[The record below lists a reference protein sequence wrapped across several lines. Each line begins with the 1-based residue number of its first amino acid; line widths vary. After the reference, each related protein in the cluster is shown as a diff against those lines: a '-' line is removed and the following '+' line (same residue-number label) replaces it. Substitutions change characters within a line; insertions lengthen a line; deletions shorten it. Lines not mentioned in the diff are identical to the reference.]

1 MNGINYIGRSSQG
14 WQSRSRPIDLS
25 ASSSFQQILQTT
37 SQESH
42 VSVLSA
48 QPPKTGGTFT
58 AEGAIPTR
66 ETFTT
71 EETFS
76 AEERRYGC
84 VTVSNATHAKL
95 KKLREIN
102 EQADYTGMSPEEI
115 YKTIWNRYNEAFDG
129 NMMAITACI
138 AGPAEWAPVNNQ
150 FYYEIRDHII
160 HPAMRAAREADPTLT
175 YEECRDIGG
184 KVSGE
189 AFLKVMGWD
198 GMSYEERET
207 AIKEKYAGKNTTRD
221 FLMMQSELYKSGVL
235 EYRMGDH
242 ASFYCAVLGNQ
253 FDIAFN
259 PNSIYTVGH
268 EKSDFMTA
276 DQWYR
281 VADQPFDAARMAQA
295 MKDTIDRVN
304 AENGFTEDIMQLL
317 FDSIDHFITEMM
329 GNGIDRLISQALAG
343 MPV

>member
-1 MNGINYIGRSSQG
+1 MNGINYVNRASQVR
-14 WQSRSRPIDLS
+14 QRYSRPIDLS
-25 ASSSFQQILQTT
+25 ASKSFGQLLQTT
-37 SQESH
+37 AQERS
-42 VSVLSA
+42 VSAVSA
-48 QPPKTGGTFT
+48 QPPKTGEMFS
-58 AEGAIPTR
+58 AR
-66 ETFTT
+66 ETFDTG
-71 EETFS
+71 ETFS
-76 AEERRYGC
+76 AAERRYGC

-102 EQADYTGMSPEEI
+102 AQANYTGMSPEEI
-115 YKTIWNRYNEAFDG
+115 CKTIWDRYNEAFDG

-138 AGPAEWAPVNNQ
+138 AGPAEWAPINNQ

-160 HPAMRAAREADPTLT
+160 HPAMRAAREADGGARD
-175 YEECRDIGG
+175 YEEYHTIGCE
-184 KVSGE
+184 VSGE
-189 AFLKVMGWD
+189 AFVKVMGWD
-198 GMSYEERET
+198 GMSYEEREA

-221 FLMMQSELYKSGVL
+221 FLMMQSELLQSGVL

-253 FDIAFN
+253 FDQAFN
-259 PNSIYTVGH
+259 PNSIYKVGY
-268 EKSDFMTA
+268 ENSDFMTA

-304 AENGFTEDIMQLL
+304 ADNGFTEDIMQLL

-329 GNGIDRLISQALAG
+329 GDGVNRLIDEAPAG
-343 MPV
+343 IPV